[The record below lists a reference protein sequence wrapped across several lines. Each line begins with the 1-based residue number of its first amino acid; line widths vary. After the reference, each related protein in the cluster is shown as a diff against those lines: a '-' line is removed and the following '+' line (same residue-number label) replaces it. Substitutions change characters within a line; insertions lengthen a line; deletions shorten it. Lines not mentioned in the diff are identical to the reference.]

1 MTILEF
7 IRKNSILVIIV
18 IVGVGAGLLMMDY
31 AGKSSAFSRD
41 FYIKVNGTGYS
52 YPETIAMGENGKEFL
67 VSLLHAT
74 SELTEDFDT
83 DGDGLYN
90 EQEAAAMKAWEVE
103 HPEIVEF
110 YERLQ
115 KIYSAWA
122 YGVTGKTEENMAIN
136 RAVLH
141 EEAKALGIHP
151 SEKQID
157 DYLRTMPPF
166 KQKDGSFNLEL
177 YQRLSGM
184 RKGIANRVQ
193 EEAFRGVIADMI
205 IWEGLDSLVS
215 DRVSFSSKTE
225 LAQVDAFLQSV
236 SGRTAWLPEGAVPP
250 PADPTDEEL
259 RAWWEE
265 HKEAYKSEERRVVSV
280 YTLSPGK
287 DSNMENL
294 LTTVDILMQ
303 ELSLANGQGLDKML
317 ADATN
322 NPEYDPFNYQL
333 EDGSAYRTYELAD
346 KETLKEKLSDEVNY
360 NGNDTPLA
368 EVAFAEVTEAPSA
381 DAYKA
386 AVENGSQEK
395 LVTIKQI
402 RGPYTTKDDKLKL
415 LRVEAIEAP
424 VVLSFE
430 EARSKALA
438 DFRAER
444 AANALKDAAEK
455 LYSEMQNRC
464 AEQGVHAAFALAAEA
479 GAQVENYGPLSLV
492 QLTRPLPSGVS
503 DTDILSTPSGKLT
516 PLVILADGAR
526 ITSVDK
532 RTVEDSP
539 SLNMQKRINYL
550 PGQNAALRRGMM
562 QDWMNAAYTRYDVQ
576 LSEHVLN
583 HANTATEE

>member
-74 SELTEDFDT
+74 RELTEDFDT

-90 EQEAAAMKAWEVE
+90 EQEAAAMKAWEYE